1 MRVLGIDFGARRVGL
16 ALSDPSGRLARP
28 WRAVAR
34 RDGDDAALAADLAR
48 EIATLAAD
56 EDGLAAV
63 VVGRPA
69 RLDGSPTEMTV
80 RVEAFADAL
89 GALVRVPVALAD
101 ERLSSHEAEARLAER
116 ERDWRKRKAKLDAAA
131 AAVILQDYL
140 DRSPAPAAP
149 LPAGGDLA

>member
-1 MRVLGIDFGARRVGL
+1 MRVLGIDFGLRRVGL

-28 WRAVAR
+28 WRVVVR
-34 RDGDDAALAADLAR
+34 RGDDTALAAELAR
-48 EIATLAAD
+48 EVAALAAD

-69 RLDGSPTEMTV
+69 RLDGSPSEMTA
-80 RVEAFADAL
+80 RVEAFAAAL
-89 GALVRVPVALAD
+89 GAMVPVAVALED

-131 AAVILQDYL
+131 AAVVLQDYL
-140 DRSPAPAAP
+140 DRVPAPAVV
-149 LPAGGDLA
+149 LPAEGDLP